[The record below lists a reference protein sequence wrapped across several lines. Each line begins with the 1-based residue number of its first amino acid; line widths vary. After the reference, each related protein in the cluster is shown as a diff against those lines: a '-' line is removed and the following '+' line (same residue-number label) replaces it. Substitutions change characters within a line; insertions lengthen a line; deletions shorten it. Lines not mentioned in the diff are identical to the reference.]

1 MVHYYDI
8 KNRQL
13 RGAKW
18 VTLYHPDA
26 HQIVHHDVQTYVRN
40 WTRLTGDIRTG
51 PEDDSLIILANL
63 GLTDTM
69 RLNDQTKRL
78 LNRTKYGHHIMG
90 RTWYG
95 FNVVKFIKSFHPVFF
110 KEVCFI

>member
-1 MVHYYDI
+1 MIDITDQNVMVHYYDI

-63 GLTDTM
+63 GLINTM
-69 RLNDQTKRL
+69 RLNSQTKKF
-78 LNRTKYGHHIMG
+78 LNRLAKPNKLWTPHHG
-90 RTWYG
+90 
-95 FNVVKFIKSFHPVFF
+95 
-110 KEVCFI
+110 